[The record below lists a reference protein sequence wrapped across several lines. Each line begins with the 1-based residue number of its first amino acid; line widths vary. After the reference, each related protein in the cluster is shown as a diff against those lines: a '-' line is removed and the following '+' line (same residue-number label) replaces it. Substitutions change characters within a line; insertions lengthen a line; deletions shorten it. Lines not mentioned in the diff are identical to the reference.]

1 MVISDAERA
10 WCSCAADLGR
20 IPGQIFYVPICPRV
34 EFSYSTGKGGIR
46 SPSGSQSRPTAVS
59 CPPTRQPITCR
70 HLTHPHTLLPTTT
83 TSRVVIATLSLPSDG
98 TVYSLVI
105 TIRWHTRR
113 LKVVVLKEQSRIFS
127 TFLIV
132 TVWCGNDILT
142 QDGQLVSGNKVSHI
156 LS

>member
-20 IPGQIFYVPICPRV
+20 IPGQIFYVPVCPRV

-105 TIRWHTRR
+105 TIR
-113 LKVVVLKEQSRIFS
+113 
-127 TFLIV
+127 
-132 TVWCGNDILT
+132 
-142 QDGQLVSGNKVSHI
+142 
-156 LS
+156 